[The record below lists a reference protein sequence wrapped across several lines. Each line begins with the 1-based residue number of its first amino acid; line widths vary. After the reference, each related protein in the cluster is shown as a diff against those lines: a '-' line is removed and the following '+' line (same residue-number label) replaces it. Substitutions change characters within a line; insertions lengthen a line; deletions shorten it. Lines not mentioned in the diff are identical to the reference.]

1 MNSDDKLNST
11 EKLLDTIRGGRTD
24 TRSEETSFVPKV
36 SRPPLPIKRRVK
48 KRLTAGVFIDFA
60 HISLVLTGDCGS
72 GDARELVKWA
82 YVPIPAMVERS
93 DTRFVSFLR
102 STMDDFLSEHGKVD
116 VWSCIDSKD
125 LKLRNILLPDL
136 PASKLANAAFW
147 GLKKEVDFDRDQEIF
162 DFHIL
167 GPVQS
172 SGVTKQNAIVFSGLK
187 TEIKALKQ
195 LFSSAGYPLAGI
207 TAAPFFIQNFIQSGL
222 AGKGDGLEV
231 IVKVAR
237 YYTEITCFHRSTLQF
252 VRTIRTGSHSL
263 VEDLVDPSSDDP
275 ALKSGDIPAILSQ
288 ASDPDTGFFAAMVPG
303 VERLVG
309 KVMRTGD
316 YCSNNYGAN
325 DPVQQYLFFGE
336 TDNCK
341 PFNDYARKQT
351 STDVALLNPYE
362 QFPHLTHGAKV
373 PRGGSERCGII
384 SALGLALSTPEGTPD
399 FLNTYIQRNARA
411 KFKRMNLII
420 SGLCLSLLLVFSGF
434 WWWQDQVLQR
444 AVADKNQ
451 ILAQVDKYIPQV
463 NKALL
468 DQTLK
473 QAGERVTKVNTY
485 AADLLPLAVINELCS
500 ITPDAITL
508 LSFEADLK
516 PTLAEDKQDKK
527 AAGKEEKKA
536 RRSVLLKGV
545 VAADYTSLEAT
556 LTDYVV
562 RLGDSSIFGEIM
574 LLNKTIET
582 NGEKRVLNFTADME
596 IL

>member
-11 EKLLDTIRGGRTD
+11 EKLLDTIRGERIGA
-24 TRSEETSFVPKV
+24 RSEKKSVPKV
-36 SRPPLPIKRRVK
+36 FQPNLSIRRCVK
-48 KRLTAGVFIDFA
+48 KRLTAGVFIDLP
-60 HISLVLTGDCGS
+60 HLSLVLTGDCGS

-82 YVPIPAMVERS
+82 YVPVPAMVERN

-102 STMDDFLSEHGKVD
+102 STLDDFLSEHGKAD

-136 PASKLANAAFW
+136 PDSKLANAAFW
-147 GLKKEVDFDRDQEIF
+147 GLKKEVELDRDKEIF
-162 DFHIL
+162 DFHLL
-167 GPVQS
+167 GSVQS
-172 SGVTKQNAIVFSGLK
+172 SGVTKQNAIAFSGLK
-187 TEIKALKQ
+187 VEIKALKQ

-207 TAAPFFIQNFIQSGL
+207 TAAPFFLQNFIQSGL
-222 AGKGDGLEV
+222 NGKGDGLEI

-237 YYTEITCFHRSTLQF
+237 YYTEITCFHKSILQL

-263 VEDLVDPSSDDP
+263 VEDLIDPFSDDP
-275 ALKSGDIPAILSQ
+275 ALKSGDVPAILSC
-288 ASDPDTGFFAAMVPG
+288 ASDLNTGFFSAMAPG

-325 DPVQQYLFFGE
+325 DPVQQYSFFGE

-341 PFNDYARKQT
+341 PFNDYARQQA
-351 STDVALLNPYE
+351 SADVGLFNPYE
-362 QFPHLTHGAKV
+362 KYPHLNPGDKL
-373 PRGGSERCGII
+373 PKGGPERCGII

-399 FLNTYIQRNARA
+399 FLDTYIQRNAKA
-411 KFKRMNLII
+411 KFKRINLITF
-420 SGLCLSLLLVFSGF
+420 GLCLAVFLAFSGF
-434 WWWQDQVLQR
+434 WWWQHQVLQR
-444 AVADKNQ
+444 EIARKNQ
-451 ILAQVDKYIPQV
+451 IMAQVDKYIPRV
-463 NKALL
+463 NKSLL
-468 DQTLK
+468 EQTLK
-473 QAGERVTKVNTY
+473 QAGDQATKINAY

-500 ITPDAITL
+500 ITPDAVTL
-508 LSFEADLK
+508 FSFEADLVQV
-516 PTLAEDKQDKK
+516 LAEEKKNKK
-527 AAGKEEKKA
+527 AAGKAEKV

-545 VAADYTSLEAT
+545 VAADYTALEAT

-562 RLGDSSIFGEIM
+562 RLGDSSMFGDIT

-582 NGEKRVLNFTADME
+582 IGEKRVLNFTADME